1 MAVNLTYEEQTS
13 NIDETL
19 LYAQIIAEAFTKALD
34 SNECNVKILIGF
46 AEEIEREKANLED
59 IITLVE
65 DPLKVVDNTK
75 VADVTTPSIKD
86 TYEEATVSEVL
97 AENIAAVSRK
107 LKDSCIDC
115 KFAFPTIDLNFNF
128 NFAFDKLK
136 AMINLYYDA
145 IKKLTN
151 PNLCHVAGAFSYACI
166 PSIITLIMLLVSA
179 YAAILAAKQLGGF
192 SLDAFI
198 QGIIMG
204 LLGQI
209 LASFSIR
216 VDTSKTGIA
225 CLIEAIKEIANEI
238 ANQASEV
245 TGTVP
250 SEILEQLGYMPKI
263 ETPEYLAEPN
273 PEAYDTEE
281 DLLAAQQ
288 QYLEEKAAFEA
299 SYVNVENK
307 TWSYDNFLETYA
319 SMTGEDKSIVDKYLS
334 RIDSENSK
342 LNQNISNAFGEVSKV
357 VEKVQKSLNEDLAN
371 MFGLLDYFQ
380 CEAERSGAGFADIL
394 EYVNKI
400 STVINLLS
408 AILAMV
414 AKKQVKKLCKTK
426 NSVAEMMTVL
436 EDVTLGEGFTELEQV
451 ELLEEFLEKVV
462 ELTTDEND
470 ELVPLIYN
478 KDKEPLLPKLS
489 LTNCNLKDFIE
500 GHKLENVIETVL
512 EDIRKEEAEEE
523 EKKLRDTIDKKPTG
537 KVQLGSEYIVDKKK
551 WEVYPLKFEKP
562 KFTTTRFESI
572 SKDLLTDDPNSE
584 VGLSAGIQSILDLIY
599 NNPLDNNKN
608 VNKTESQSP
617 NTSTPTDTDDIKN
630 KEFRDFIKSPLSV
643 DSAQKKA
650 FQNKCKDIDDVLNIL
665 GSINK

>member
-34 SNECNVKILIGF
+34 SNECNVKLLIGF
-46 AEEIEREKANLED
+46 AEEVEREKQNLED
-59 IITLVE
+59 IISLVE
-65 DPLKVVDNTK
+65 DPLRVVDDTK
-75 VADVTTPSIKD
+75 VSDVGSPSIRDTYVEPTPSEII
-86 TYEEATVSEVL
+86 

-115 KFAFPTIDLNFNF
+115 KFAFPSLDLNYNF
-128 NFAFDKLK
+128 NFAFDRLK

-216 VDTSKTGIA
+216 IDTSKTGIA
-225 CLIEAIKEIANEI
+225 CLIEAIKEIANDI
-238 ANQASEV
+238 ASQASEIS
-245 TGTVP
+245 GAVP
-250 SEILEQLGYMPKI
+250 TEILEQLGYSPKI
-263 ETPEYLAEPN
+263 ETPEYITEPN
-273 PEAYDTEE
+273 PEAYETEE
-281 DLLAAQQ
+281 DLLVAQQ

-299 SYVNVENK
+299 SYVNVENEV
-307 TWSYDNFLETYA
+307 WSYETFLETYA
-319 SMTGEDKSIVDKYLS
+319 SMSGQEKSIVDKYLS
-334 RIDSENSK
+334 RIESENNN
-342 LNQNISNAFGEVSKV
+342 LNENISNAFGEVSQV

-380 CEAERSGAGFADIL
+380 CEAERSGAGFTDIL
-394 EYVNKI
+394 EYVNKLT
-400 STVINLLS
+400 TVINLLS
-408 AILAMV
+408 AIIAMI
-414 AKKQVKKLCKTK
+414 AKKQIKKLCKTK
-426 NSVAEMMTVL
+426 ASMTEMLTVL
-436 EDVTLGEGFTELEQV
+436 EDVPLGEPLTELEQV

-462 ELTTDEND
+462 ELTTDENN

-500 GHKLENVIETVL
+500 GHKLENIIDTVL
-512 EDIRKEEAEEE
+512 EDIRNEEALEEE
-523 EKKLRDTIDKKPTG
+523 RTSRTPIGTKPKG
-537 KVQLGSEYIVDKKK
+537 KVQVGSEYVLDRKK
-551 WEVYPLKFEKP
+551 WELYPLKFEKP
-562 KFTTTRFESI
+562 KFTTTRFESVP
-572 SKDLLTDDPNSE
+572 KDLLTNDPSSE
-584 VGLSAGIQSILDLIY
+584 AGLSAGIQSILDLIY

-617 NTSTPTDTDDIKN
+617 NTSTPTDTNDIKN

>member
-1 MAVNLTYEEQTS
+1 MSVNLTYEEQTS

-34 SNECNVKILIGF
+34 SNECNVKLLIGF
-46 AEEIEREKANLED
+46 AEEVEREKQNLED
-59 IITLVE
+59 IISLVE
-65 DPLKVVDNTK
+65 DPLRVVDNTK
-75 VADVTTPSIKD
+75 VSDVGSPSIKD
-86 TYEEATVSEVL
+86 TYEESTASEVL
-97 AENIAAVSRK
+97 AENIATVSRK

-115 KFAFPTIDLNFNF
+115 KFAFPTIDLNYNF

-136 AMINLYYDA
+136 VMINLYYDA

-216 VDTSKTGIA
+216 IDTSKTGIA

-238 ANQASEV
+238 SNQASEV

-250 SEILEQLGYMPKI
+250 SEILEQLGYQPKI

-273 PEAYDTEE
+273 PEAYETEE

-307 TWSYDNFLETYA
+307 VWSYDNFLETYA

-334 RIDSENSK
+334 RIESENNN
-342 LNQNISNAFGEVSKV
+342 LNQNISKAFGEVSKV

-380 CEAERSGAGFADIL
+380 CEAERSGAGFTDIL
-394 EYVNKI
+394 EYVNKLT
-400 STVINLLS
+400 TVINLLS
-408 AILAMV
+408 AIIAMI
-414 AKKQVKKLCKTK
+414 AKKQIKKLCKTK
-426 NSVAEMMTVL
+426 ASMTEMITVL
-436 EDVTLGEGFTELEQV
+436 EDVPLGEPLTELEQV

-462 ELTTDEND
+462 ELTTDENN

-478 KDKEPLLPKLS
+478 KNKEPLLPKLS

-500 GHKLENVIETVL
+500 GHRLENIISTVL
-512 EDIRKEEAEEE
+512 EDIRNEEALEEE
-523 EKKLRDTIDKKPTG
+523 RTLRNTVGTKPKG
-537 KVQLGSEYIVDKKK
+537 KVQVGSEYVLDRKK
-551 WEVYPLKFEKP
+551 WELYPLKFEKP
-562 KFTTTRFESI
+562 KFTTTRFESVP
-572 SKDLLTDDPNSE
+572 KDLLAGDPSSE
-584 VGLSAGIQSILDLIY
+584 AGLSAGIQSILDLIY

-617 NTSTPTDTDDIKN
+617 NTSTPTDTNDIKN